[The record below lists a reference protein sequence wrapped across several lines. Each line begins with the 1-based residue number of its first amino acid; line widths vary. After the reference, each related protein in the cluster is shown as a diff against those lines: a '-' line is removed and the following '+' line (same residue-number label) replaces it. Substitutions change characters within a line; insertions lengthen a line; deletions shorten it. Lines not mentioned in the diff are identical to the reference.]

1 MSSIS
6 LKLTNL
12 RAFLSKRPLVKGMVA
27 YTVLWPTSSL
37 VQQTIEGKTWNTY
50 DWKRCF
56 RFAVFGGL
64 FVAPTLYGWVRFTSV
79 MWPRTN
85 LKTAIS
91 KALVDQVS
99 YGPFAISSFY
109 VGMSLLEL
117 KSFDE
122 SIQECKNK
130 FFPTWKVAA
139 LVWPVLQTINFSLIP
154 EGNRV
159 VFVSICSVLWTTFLA
174 YMKRLDKLKQEQ

>member
-1 MSSIS
+1 MFSICGVWWTLCGS
-6 LKLTNL
+6 HTLWVGSFHVSHVAQDEFKNGNFKSIKGYFCSFVVAFILTI
-12 RAFLSKRPLVKGMVA
+12 FF
-27 YTVLWPTSSL
+27 
-37 VQQTIEGKTWNTY
+37 Q
-50 DWKRCF
+50 
-56 RFAVFGGL
+56 
-64 FVAPTLYGWVRFTSV
+64 
-79 MWPRTN
+79 
-85 LKTAIS
+85 
-91 KALVDQVS
+91 ALVDQVS

-122 SIQECKNK
+122 SIQECRDK
-130 FFPTWKVAA
+130 FFPTWKVKGHFQISFARIPLKVFPIFQVAA